1 MMSRQSGAV
10 LLVVSILL
18 AMTAALAFM
27 LGREGAVAT
36 HAVDA
41 QYDSAAARYLAEAAL
56 AQARWVNQADKCS
69 SVDVA
74 QVAFGAGKIHAAVAK
89 VSSKNVDIVATG
101 TTSATAANP
110 AAMFII
116 RRNAVVLHKFSKTNP
131 PLDLPGGVDTYMDA
145 ASPATP
151 YGSANTLALRSGT
164 ANVLLSWPTTD
175 IENDALVLS
184 ATLTLRQTVTSSVA
198 RPISVHRVLR
208 AWNANATWRRAGGAA
223 WNTPGGDY
231 SAAVATAT
239 AGTATDV
246 SWDVTALV
254 AGWYNGTIPN
264 NGMLLRLTNPGQ
276 SATFHSMQ
284 ADPARRPIL
293 HVTYAKPC

>member
-1 MMSRQSGAV
+1 MMARQSGAV

-41 QYDSAAARYLAEAAL
+41 QYDAVAARYLAEAAL
-56 AQARWVNQADKCS
+56 ARARWANQASNCGKSGFDN
-69 SVDVA
+69 
-74 QVAFGAGKIHAAVAK
+74 VAFNGGLLTAEVAD
-89 VSSKNVDIVATG
+89 VGSKNLDIVATG
-101 TTSATAANP
+101 KTAAEGK
-110 AAMFII
+110 FVI
-116 RRNAVVLHKFSKTNP
+116 RRSAVVLHKLSKT
-131 PLDLPGGVDTYMDA
+131 
-145 ASPATP
+145 SPADLAANLDTRIVAATP
-151 YGSANTLALRSGT
+151 TTAYGSETTLALDSG
-164 ANVLLSWPTTD
+164 ASNALLSWQTGGLGA
-175 IENDALVLS
+175 DALVLS
-184 ATLTLRQTVTSSVA
+184 ATLTLKQTVTSSVL
-198 RPISVHRVLR
+198 RPVSVHRVLR
-208 AWNANATWRRAGGAA
+208 AWNASATWRRAGGAA
-223 WNTPGGDY
+223 WTTPGGDY

-264 NGMLLRLTNPGQ
+264 NGMLLRLTSPGQ